1 VYAMAIGS
9 VGTDPNYEHGV
20 NELQAVR
27 MVFTTAAINSTHS
40 YLNMSYND
48 TTGHTTGGYVDVLE
62 KSTTPRAADTLN
74 IRWYV
79 TSSVETNSTI
89 IAHPQG
95 ASGKVQSHI
104 NVAGIGPVNRTFP
117 YSLAGPPV
125 EFMGFGA
132 EIRLLVALGIMLL
145 TAMLAGAVTGRP
157 VLVVVAMEGWI
168 FYSTGFFQAMID
180 RGTPALTVSIA
191 LIMMSVIAIAANV
204 PYRRK

>member
-1 VYAMAIGS
+1 MATGS
-9 VGTDPNYEHGV
+9 VGVDPNYEHGV
-20 NELQAVR
+20 NELQAVKI
-27 MVFTTAAINSTHS
+27 VFTTATINSTHS

-74 IRWYV
+74 KRWYV
-79 TSSVETNSTI
+79 TSNVETNSTI

-95 ASGKVQSHI
+95 ASGMVQTHVA
-104 NVAGIGPVNRTFP
+104 VAGIGTVNRTFP

-132 EIRLLVALGIMLL
+132 DIRLLVALGIMLL

-180 RGTPALTVSIA
+180 RGTPAMSVTIA
-191 LIMMSVIAIAANV
+191 LIIVSVIAIAANI